1 MQKDL
6 STLRIILKLEKG
18 KILNTKKHHEHPHLS
33 GEYRWGDTIQLI
45 LLFIFLA
52 LWITDSFV
60 LHFST
65 FLKEKVP
72 DYIRVPLASLVLV
85 SAWIL
90 ARRGMKA
97 VFGTERE
104 KTELIDTGVF
114 RVIRHPIY
122 AGAILFYLGAI
133 LITLSLVSAVFWL
146 VIVAAYTLIAR
157 YEERILTEA
166 FGEKYI
172 SYKRKSGMFF
182 PKIFKSSRTEH

>member
-1 MQKDL
+1 
-6 STLRIILKLEKG
+6 
-18 KILNTKKHHEHPHLS
+18 LNIKKHRDHPKLS

-45 LLFIFLA
+45 LLFVFLA

-65 FLKEKVP
+65 FLKDMIP
-72 DYIRVPLASLVLV
+72 DFIRVPLASIVLIA
-85 SAWIL
+85 AWIL
-90 ARRGMKA
+90 ARRGMMA

-104 KTELIDTGVF
+104 KAELIKTGVF

-133 LITLSLVSAVFWL
+133 LITLSLVSAAFWL

-157 YEERILTEA
+157 YEERILAEA

-182 PKIFKSSRTEH
+182 PKVFKSSRTQT